1 VFTKLLG
8 LNYRIIYKKG
18 SENSAV
24 DALSRRPHPASK
36 ENARYA
42 ISVVKPKGL
51 EQMIHSYESDEVAKS
66 IIAKLVV
73 DGGVVP
79 NFTYSG
85 GLLHYKT
92 KIWVGVDSEFQY
104 QLILAMH
111 SSAVGGHSGVPMTYR
126 RMKQIFA

>member
-1 VFTKLLG
+1 
-8 LNYRIIYKKG
+8 
-18 SENSAV
+18 
-24 DALSRRPHPASK
+24 
-36 ENARYA
+36 
-42 ISVVKPKGL
+42 VKPKGL
-51 EQMIHSYESDEVAKS
+51 EQMIHSYESDEVTKS

-73 DGGVVP
+73 DTGVVP

-111 SSAVGGHSGVPMTYR
+111 SSVVGGHSGVPMTYR